1 MLFAPTPFLWVPYL
15 AGFVP
20 LRLSGGG
27 YQRIQPEKQ
36 SALLRRNTEY
46 ITTTASPWEAMLGAT
61 ILITLSPRQMFAPPG
76 IPPIGLQLVMS
87 LATHACTPE
96 DNHG

>member
-1 MLFAPTPFLWVPYL
+1 MKTMVNHTT
-15 AGFVP
+15 GH
-20 LRLSGGG
+20 
-27 YQRIQPEKQ
+27 
-36 SALLRRNTEY
+36 
-46 ITTTASPWEAMLGAT
+46 ITTIARLWERMLGAT
-61 ILITLSPRQMFAPPG
+61 ILIKLSLKRMFAPPG